1 MTRLHPLLLTALALL
16 VGCAASG
23 GGPAGSDESGAK
35 AALGNDTEELDTGD
49 GQGAGSP
56 VDEDG
61 SRFDTGAGQD
71 LGGGSDAAQD
81 GDTVEGGDAAEDA
94 PEGPEGGLWPQD
106 LVLRDEDGDGLWR
119 AGEQAELQVSLHNAG
134 EASYVE
140 LPGLRLG
147 VESELVVVP
156 EPEVWAWSIEPG
168 ESATLSFWL
177 VASPTIDAEATV
189 ELTVSVTSQGC
200 GADSHPCPDPNPASL
215 WATLQP

>member
-16 VGCAASG
+16 AGCAASG
-23 GGPAGSDESGAK
+23 RGAVGTDESGAQD
-35 AALGNDTEELDTGD
+35 ASGDVSEGLDQDTGD
-49 GQGAGSP
+49 GQGAGAP
-56 VDEDG
+56 DDEGG
-61 SRFDTGAGQD
+61 SAFDTGAGQD
-71 LGGGSDAAQD
+71 LGRGTGAVEDENGDSAEDDAA
-81 GDTVEGGDAAEDA
+81 
-94 PEGPEGGLWPQD
+94 GPQGGLWPQE

-119 AGEQAELQVSLHNAG
+119 AGEQAELQVSLLNAG

-177 VASPTIDAEATV
+177 VASPTIDAETTV